1 MPNLIFDAHLDLSM
15 NAMEWNRDF
24 TQPLPAIRNREKG
37 MTDKPDR
44 GKGTI
49 SFEEMRKGHVGIC
62 AATMIAHYVSTN
74 NPLPGW
80 HSPEQAWAQ
89 TQGQLAWYRTME
101 DKGEMAQISNKD
113 ELQKHLTLW
122 ENAEATDHLPIGYI
136 LSLEGADSI
145 IDMSYLEKAYQ
156 NGLRALGPAHY
167 GPGVYAYG
175 TDSAGSMGQ
184 KGQELLKKMEEL
196 NIILDVTHLCDESF
210 WEALDHFNGPMW
222 ASHNNCRAL
231 VPNNRQFS
239 DKQIKT
245 LIERDAVIGAAFD
258 AWMLM
263 PGWERGKTTPQETGV
278 SLKNVVDHIDHVCQ
292 LAGNTLH
299 SAIGTDLDGGFGR
312 EQCPT
317 DLETI
322 ADLQKIPTLLKQR
335 GYTAEDIENIMY
347 KNWVKFLIKSW
358 E

>member
-15 NAMEWNRDF
+15 NAMEWNRDL
-24 TQPLPAIRNREKG
+24 TRPLKAIRNREKG

-49 SFEEMRKGHVGIC
+49 SFKEMRKGHVGIC
-62 AATMIAHYVSTN
+62 VATMIAHYVSTN
-74 NPLPGW
+74 NPLSGW
-80 HSPEQAWAQ
+80 HSQEQAWAQ
-89 TQGQLAWYRTME
+89 TQGQLAWYRAME
-101 DKGEMAQISNKD
+101 DKGEMVQISNKD
-113 ELQKHLTLW
+113 ELQRHLTLW
-122 ENAEATDHLPIGYI
+122 ENAEAIDHLPIGYI

-175 TDSAGSMGQ
+175 TDSMGSMGQ

-196 NIILDVTHLCDESF
+196 NIVLDVTHLCDESF
-210 WEALDHFNGPMW
+210 WEALDHFNGPVW
-222 ASHNNCRAL
+222 ASHNNCRTL
-231 VPNNRQFS
+231 VPNNRQLS
-239 DKQIKT
+239 DEQIKT
-245 LIERDAVIGAAFD
+245 LIERDAVIGSAFD
-258 AWMLM
+258 AWMLI
-263 PGWERGKTTPQETGV
+263 PGWERGKTTPQGTGV

-292 LAGNTLH
+292 LAGDALH
-299 SAIGTDLDGGFGR
+299 AAIGTDLDGGFGR
-312 EQCPT
+312 EQCPI
-317 DLETI
+317 DLDTI

-347 KNWVKFLIKSW
+347 KNWVKFLIKAW